1 MNDSYVE
8 LLIRQKATKETAIK
22 KAALIAGMVI
32 CAMLIILFSALAT
45 IWLLGIFGLVY
56 LWKRVDTVEFEYVY
70 CNGEVDIDKIMGMQ
84 SRKRLLSIDAKD
96 MEVLAPTGSPELRP
110 YQNVKVYNCSSNTE
124 KKTYEMVAKVKNKT
138 ARVIFE
144 PNDEILQGMRFYAP
158 RKVFL

>member
-45 IWLLGIFGLVY
+45 IWLLGIFGVVY